1 MPEGYISKPDA
12 ISVIH
17 TRVGMGYNED
27 ITIPQT
33 RDTGLGEGSV
43 PIALHP
49 LQHLAANRRVLNLLK
64 VQTSKLFV

>member
-27 ITIPQT
+27 IIPQT
-33 RDTGLGEGSV
+33 RDAGLGEGSV
-43 PIALHP
+43 PMALHS
-49 LQHLAANRRVLNLLK
+49 L
-64 VQTSKLFV
+64 